1 MNPQQ
6 LTIRRPDDWHLH
18 VRDGVLLSAV
28 LSASARQ
35 FARAIIMPNLLPP
48 ITTTSAALAYRK
60 RILQALTPLPGRH
73 FEPLMTLYLTEDLSP
88 DEISRAHECG
98 VIHAVKLYPAGATT
112 HSASGVANITEVFLI
127 LERMQHLGM
136 PLLIH
141 GEAIGEEIDIFDREA
156 LFIERT
162 LIPLRDRFPELKIVF
177 EHITTQTAVDYVR
190 SCETGIAATITAH
203 HLLENRNALF
213 AGGIRPHLYCLPI
226 LKRERDRQ
234 ALLEAATSEDRRF
247 FLGTDSAPHLRTD
260 KETACGC
267 AGLFTALSAMEFY
280 AQAFASVGALERLEG
295 FASLNGPAFYG
306 LPPNEER
313 LTIVCDDWQVP
324 EAVPVPGADG
334 MEIVPFCA
342 GETLHWKVLDQA
354 YHETE

>member
-18 VRDGVLLSAV
+18 VRDGALLSAV

-48 ITTTSAALAYRK
+48 ITTTSAALAYRE
-60 RILQALTPLPGRH
+60 RILQALTPLQRRH

-88 DEISRAHECG
+88 NEISRAHECG

-112 HSASGVANITEVFLI
+112 HSAFGVADITQVFLT

-141 GEAIGEEIDIFDREA
+141 GEATGEEVDIFDREA
-156 LFIERT
+156 CFIDRT
-162 LIPLRDRFPELKIVF
+162 LIPLRERFPELKIVF
-177 EHITTQTAVDYVR
+177 EHITTQASVHYVR
-190 SCETGIAATITAH
+190 SCETGMAATITAH

-226 LKRERDRQ
+226 LKREQDRQ

-247 FLGTDSAPHLRTD
+247 FLGTDSAPHPCAD
-260 KETACGC
+260 KEAACGC
-267 AGLFTALSAMEFY
+267 AGLFTALSAMELY
-280 AQAFASVGALERLEG
+280 AQAFASAGALERLER
-295 FASLNGPAFYG
+295 FASLNGPLFYG
-306 LPPNEER
+306 LAPNEER
-313 LTIVCDDWQVP
+313 LTLVCDDWQVP
-324 EAVPVPGADG
+324 ETVPVPGVDG
-334 MEIVPFCA
+334 MEIVPFRA

-354 YHETE
+354 CYETE